1 MAEAGRSEDGG
12 DSALGRALRVLARL
26 GQLAL
31 VGLVAYAVFVERS
44 VGLVINTSLP
54 LAIALIPVYV
64 HRRYDF
70 RFNPVLTL
78 FVVVAAAFHSVGA
91 LGLYR
96 SIGAF
101 DQIAHGVAGALM
113 AGIGYAL
120 LQVVES
126 EYDSVVIPPRLR
138 FAFVVIFAV
147 AVGVAW
153 EGVEFSL
160 ELAATTLGS
169 EDALL
174 SQYGLAD
181 VVLDLQYDLF
191 GAVIV
196 ALWGTGYFDG
206 VRTVLDEYVGPS
218 GG

>member
-1 MAEAGRSEDGG
+1 MAETGRSETGG
-12 DSALGRALRVLARL
+12 DSALGHALRVLARL
-26 GQLAL
+26 GQVAL
-31 VGLVAYAVFVERS
+31 VGLVVYAAAIERS
-44 VGLVINTSLP
+44 VGLVINTTLP
-54 LAIALIPVYV
+54 LAIALIPEYV

-91 LGLYR
+91 LGYYQ

-101 DQIAHGVAGALM
+101 DQVAHGVAGALM

-120 LQVVES
+120 VQVVES

-153 EGVEFSL
+153 ETLEFTL
-160 ELAATTLGS
+160 QLVATVLGS

-181 VVLDLQYDLF
+181 VVLDLQYDVI

-206 VRTVLDEYVGPS
+206 LRTVLDEYVGPS
-218 GG
+218 EG